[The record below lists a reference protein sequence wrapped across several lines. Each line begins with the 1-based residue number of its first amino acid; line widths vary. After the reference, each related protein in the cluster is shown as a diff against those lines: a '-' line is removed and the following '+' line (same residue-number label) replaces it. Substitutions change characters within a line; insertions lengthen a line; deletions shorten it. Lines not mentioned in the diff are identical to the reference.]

1 MRSFRAGSRVLRHVT
16 EGPATEHDAGRRVVL
31 AGQHLEQARLAHPV
45 AADEA
50 DLVAC
55 VDREACIA
63 EYASCRDID
72 GKSSRLDHGGAKCYV
87 WMPSAFRPTSHSPK
101 EGALNEEGP
110 GRGCIPR
117 SCGRLRRGQPR
128 RPP

>member
-1 MRSFRAGSRVLRHVT
+1 MRSFRAGSRVLRHIT
-16 EGPATEHDAGRRVVL
+16 QGPATQHEAGRRVVL

-63 EYASCRDID
+63 EHASCRDID
-72 GKSSRLDHGGAKCYV
+72 GKSSRLDHGGGKWYV
-87 WMPSAFRPTSHSPK
+87 PMAWAVRTPSHTHK
-101 EGALNEEGP
+101 
-110 GRGCIPR
+110 
-117 SCGRLRRGQPR
+117 
-128 RPP
+128 

>member
-16 EGPATEHDAGRRVVL
+16 QSPATQHDAGRRVVL

-87 WMPSAFRPTSHSPK
+87 WMPPAVLPTSHPPK
-101 EGALNEEGP
+101 EAALHEERP
-110 GRGCIPR
+110 CRGCISP
-117 SCGRLRRGQPR
+117 SGGPL
-128 RPP
+128 PPP

>member
-1 MRSFRAGSRVLRHVT
+1 MRSFRAGSRVLRRVT
-16 EGPATEHDAGRRVVL
+16 PGPATQHDAGRRVVL

-72 GKSSRLDHGGAKCYV
+72 GKSSRLDHGGGTCYV
-87 WMPSAFRPTSHSPK
+87 WMPAAFCPTHHSPH
-101 EGALNEEGP
+101 AAA
-110 GRGCIPR
+110 
-117 SCGRLRRGQPR
+117 
-128 RPP
+128 

>member
-1 MRSFRAGSRVLRHVT
+1 MRSFRAGSRVLRHIT
-16 EGPATEHDAGRRVVL
+16 QGPATQHEAGRRVVL

-63 EYASCRDID
+63 EHASCRDID
-72 GKSSRLDHGGAKCYV
+72 GKSSRLDHGGAQSYV
-87 WMPSAFRPTSHSPK
+87 RMPSAFPLTSQSPK
-101 EGALNEEGP
+101 EADLKY
-110 GRGCIPR
+110 
-117 SCGRLRRGQPR
+117 RRT
-128 RPP
+128 